1 MDEIANENNV
11 GLKEQMS
18 EHGMKNFIILILI
31 LFMLACSCQ
40 SYQAINIS
48 QENNTTIL
56 ANITG
61 NLSNQSNINT
71 NATQN
76 QTNEMLTINST
87 DMTATNL
94 WYEGKIP
101 KGYELDK
108 YGTVTG
114 LTDQRRKPSI

>member
-1 MDEIANENNV
+1 
-11 GLKEQMS
+11 
-18 EHGMKNFIILILI
+18 MKYLIISILL
-31 LFMLACSCQ
+31 LFALPDCNQ
-40 SYQAINIS
+40 SLQAINIS

-56 ANITG
+56 TNVSC
-61 NLSNQSNINT
+61 NLTNQSNICI

-87 DMTATNL
+87 DMSATNL

-108 YGTVTG
+108 YGTVTE
-114 LTDQRRKPSI
+114 LTDQKRKLIS